1 MEGASKRVLAVLV
14 LSLVVLSIVA
24 VSAGCGRKT
33 TGTQSAT
40 EGGFIERTK
49 GAANDAARQVNLR
62 TIDLAVELYY
72 ASKGSYPTDIS
83 QLAPEYLPK
92 VPTDPA
98 GGTYYLVMEGE
109 RPKAAVK

>member
-14 LSLVVLSIVA
+14 LSLMVLSIVA
-24 VSAGCGRKT
+24 VSGGCGRKT

-49 GAANDAARQVNLR
+49 GAANDAARQANLR

-83 QLAPEYLPK
+83 QLGPEYLPK